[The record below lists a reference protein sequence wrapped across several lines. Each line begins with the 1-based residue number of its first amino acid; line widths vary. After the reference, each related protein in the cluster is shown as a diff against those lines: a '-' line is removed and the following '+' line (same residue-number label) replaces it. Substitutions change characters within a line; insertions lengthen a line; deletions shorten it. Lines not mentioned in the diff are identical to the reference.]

1 MDLVFVDS
9 TEHEQVFNNE
19 IKTRL
24 VAPSLHKYMCL
35 RLLSEEAPRGSI
47 LINGHLP

>member
-1 MDLVFVDS
+1 MDLVFIDS

-19 IKTRL
+19 IKTKQ

-35 RLLSEEAPRGSI
+35 GLLSEEAPRGSI
-47 LINGHLP
+47 LVNRHLP